1 LALDNS
7 IARVPRSGESMSYG
21 KGNEE
26 GFTGLEA
33 AIVLI
38 AFIVVAAV
46 FSYVVLG
53 AGFFTTQKAQETVY
67 RGIEQ
72 STTNVQLVGN
82 VYGLASNSTEGIDQI
97 RFTIGLVPGTQ
108 SVNLEKMNIVVS
120 TPTVSPKIL
129 AWTNTTSSTKD
140 TNFIALKNGVGTS
153 QSAMTSGDQ
162 VEIQMNITAVPHDT
176 KINIEIRPGV
186 GATYPFSKTTPSII
200 TANNLIY

>member
-1 LALDNS
+1 MCN
-7 IARVPRSGESMSYG
+7 G

-67 RGIEQ
+67 RGVEQ

-82 VYGLASNSTEGIDQI
+82 VYGLSSNTTEGIDQL
-97 RFTIGLVPGTQ
+97 RFTIGLVPGTP
-108 SVNLEKMNIVVS
+108 SVDLEKMNIVVS
-120 TPTVSPKIL
+120 TPNSGPKIL
-129 AWTNTTSSTKD
+129 AWTNQSTSTKD
-140 TNFIALKNGVGTS
+140 TNFIALKNGAGAS
-153 QSAMTSGDQ
+153 QAAMTSGDQ
-162 VEIQMNITAVPHDT
+162 TEIHLNFTTVPRDT
-176 KINIEIRPGV
+176 KINLEIRPGL
-186 GATYPFSKTTPSII
+186 GASYPFSKTTPSVI
-200 TANNLIY
+200 APNNLIY